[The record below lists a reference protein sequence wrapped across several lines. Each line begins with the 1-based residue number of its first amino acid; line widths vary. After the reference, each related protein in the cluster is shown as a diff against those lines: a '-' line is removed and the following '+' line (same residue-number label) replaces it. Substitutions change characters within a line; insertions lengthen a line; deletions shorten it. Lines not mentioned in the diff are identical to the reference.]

1 MTAAT
6 APVADV
12 WTMSRR
18 QLRRIRRYPSL
29 TVMLVGLP
37 VVFLLLFV
45 FVLGGTLSGGL
56 GGSSYVDY
64 VVPGVLAMTVA
75 SVVQGPIISV
85 AQDMSEGIIARFRTM
100 AIFRP
105 SVLAGHVLGGLLQVV
120 LGVVVVLGVSVA
132 IGFRPDAGP
141 ADWAGVLGLVIVFG
155 AALTWL
161 AVAMGLAAD
170 SVETAS
176 NVGLPLTLLPFL
188 GSGFV
193 PTDSMPGSLRVF
205 AEYQP
210 FTPVTE
216 TLRGLL
222 LAAPV
227 PTSTWLLALGWCV
240 VIGVGGY
247 LWARRGYER
256 R

>member
-1 MTAAT
+1 
-6 APVADV
+6 
-12 WTMSRR
+12 MSRR
-18 QLRRIRRYPSL
+18 QLRRIRRYPSV

-37 VVFLLLFV
+37 VIFLLLFV
-45 FVLGGTLSGGL
+45 FVLGRTLSGGL
-56 GGSSYVDY
+56 GGGSYVDY
-64 VVPGVLAMTVA
+64 VVPGVLAMTIA
-75 SVVQGPIISV
+75 SVVQGPTISV
-85 AQDMSEGIIARFRTM
+85 ASDMAEGIIARFRTM

-105 SVLAGHVLGGLLQVV
+105 AVLAGHVLGGLLQVV
-120 LGVVVVLGVSVA
+120 FGVAVVLLVA
-132 IGFRPDAGP
+132 VAVGFRPTAGP
-141 ADWAGVLGLVIVFG
+141 LGWLGVLGLVLGSG

-176 NVGLPLTLLPFL
+176 NLGLPVTLLPFL

-193 PTDSMPGSLRVF
+193 APESMPGPLRVF

-210 FTPVTE
+210 FTPVIE
-216 TLRGLL
+216 TFRGLL
-222 LAAPV
+222 LATPV
-227 PTSTWLLALGWCV
+227 PATTWLTALGWCAA
-240 VIGVGGY
+240 IGVGGY